1 MGTASFSRPPEISGP
16 PSNGCTAGL
25 ALRMSKTAFT
35 FAMALY
41 FAVVAFDNVTDYGT
55 NFQFVTH
62 VLSMD
67 SVPNNQNVVWRSL
80 QSPKFHHL
88 FYWIIILWEAAAALV
103 CASGAFTL
111 FRSLKSAAVFNAN
124 KTNAIFG
131 LSIGSLLWFVAF
143 VIVGGEWFL
152 MWESPWS
159 GELAAFRMFTINAFV
174 LVFLVL
180 PDKD

>member
-1 MGTASFSRPPEISGP
+1 MGTASFSRPPEMSGAENN
-16 PSNGCTAGL
+16 SGTAGL

-41 FAVVAFDNVTDYGT
+41 FALVVFDNVTDYGT

-67 SVPNNQNVVWRSL
+67 SVPNNQSVVWRSV

-88 FYWIIILWEAAAALV
+88 FYWIIILWEAVAALV

-111 FRSLKSAAVFNAN
+111 LRSLKSAAVFNAK
-124 KTNAIFG
+124 KTYAIFG

-152 MWESPWS
+152 MWESKWS

-174 LVFLVL
+174 LGFLVL

>member
-1 MGTASFSRPPEISGP
+1 MGTASSNRVLGSSRPE
-16 PSNGCTAGL
+16 SNNRAAGL

-35 FAMALY
+35 FAMSLY
-41 FAVVAFDNVTDYGT
+41 FALVVFDNVTDYGT

-67 SVPNNQNVVWRSL
+67 SVPNNQHVIWRSL

-88 FYWIIILWEAAAALV
+88 FYWVIILWEAAAALV

-111 FRSLKSAAVFNAN
+111 LRSLKSAAVFNAK
-124 KTNAIFG
+124 KTYAIFG

-152 MWESPWS
+152 MWESQWS
-159 GELAAFRMFTINAFV
+159 GELAAFRMFTINAFI
-174 LVFLVL
+174 LGFLVL